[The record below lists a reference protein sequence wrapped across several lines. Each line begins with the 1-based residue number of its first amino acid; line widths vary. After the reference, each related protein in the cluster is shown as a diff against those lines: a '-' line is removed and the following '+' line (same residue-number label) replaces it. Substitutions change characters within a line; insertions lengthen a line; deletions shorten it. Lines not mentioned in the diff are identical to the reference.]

1 MSVFT
6 SPNHSD
12 RWYFM
17 FSLSSRAVLGS
28 LIFASVVCSSIG
40 SAQAQPVSA
49 EKQKLIDK
57 ILTLWHPEEVPV
69 MMVQRRATEAM
80 NQSRI
85 ALQGKV
91 TAEKRD
97 ATLRDIATD
106 VQKYVD
112 DVTPI
117 AKDSARRQIPSTVV
131 PMLAQNFSDDEL
143 KQIVALLESPI
154 KKKFEQFIPQ
164 AEKALGTKVAE
175 ETHVAVEDK
184 GKSMT
189 QSVGLKLRAAV
200 MVGQ

>member
-1 MSVFT
+1 
-6 SPNHSD
+6 
-12 RWYFM
+12 M
-17 FSLSSRAVLGS
+17 FSLSPRRAVLGS
-28 LIFASVVCSSIG
+28 LICAAVMCSSMG
-40 SAQAQPVSA
+40 VAHAQPVSA

-57 ILTLWHPEEVPV
+57 ILTLWHPEDVPV

-97 ATLRDIATD
+97 ATMRDIATD

-117 AKDSARRQIPSTVV
+117 AKDSARRQIPATVV
-131 PMLAQNFSDDEL
+131 PMLVQNFSEEEL

-175 ETHVAVEDK
+175 ETHVAIEDK
-184 GKSMT
+184 GKTMT
-189 QSVGLKLRAAV
+189 QAVGLKLRAAV